1 MVINSKRNTKTMN
14 KSKSWILLMFCFL
27 LTVSASGQTRKPVR
41 KSVTRTA
48 RVAKPV
54 RKVTSISTKTTATTV
69 APVMEKDVWTGKTE
83 VTIPGSVG
91 KLAATLQ
98 QNPEMKQG
106 TKVPL
111 VIIMHGLGSDKDNML
126 CAALA
131 DSLQKSGIASLRF
144 DFNSHGKS
152 EGNIVDMDFNNL
164 QADAE
169 KVLNYARKLDFVSN
183 ISLAGHSMGGVIASM
198 LAGREGTNKIKSVVL
213 FAPAVAIQDDAQRG
227 EFSGFKFD
235 PNNIPATF
243 EVMGHTMGGKWLK
256 TAQTLNILETAKG
269 YQGKLYVIH
278 GTEDQFEPYVT
289 SSLYLRD
296 NPNGKIVLLKGFDHY
311 FSQDVLLPVSVAT
324 KFFKEVLLGH
334 SSK

>member
-1 MVINSKRNTKTMN
+1 MN

-27 LTVSASGQTRKPVR
+27 LTVSAYGQTRKPVR
-41 KSVTRTA
+41 KSATRTA
-48 RVAKPV
+48 KVAKPV
-54 RKVTSISTKTTATTV
+54 RKVAPTSTKTTATTD
-69 APVMEKDVWTGKTE
+69 APVLEKAVWTGKTE

-98 QNPEMKQG
+98 VPEMKQG
-106 TKVPL
+106 AKVPL

-126 CAALA
+126 FAALA
-131 DSLQKSGIASLRF
+131 DSLQENGIASLRF

-311 FSQDVLLPVSVAT
+311 FSQNVLLPVSVAT

>member
-1 MVINSKRNTKTMN
+1 
-14 KSKSWILLMFCFL
+14 
-27 LTVSASGQTRKPVR
+27 
-41 KSVTRTA
+41 
-48 RVAKPV
+48 
-54 RKVTSISTKTTATTV
+54 
-69 APVMEKDVWTGKTE
+69 MEKDVWTGKRE

-98 QNPEMKQG
+98 VPEMKQG

-126 CAALA
+126 FTALA
-131 DSLQKSGIASLRF
+131 DSLQESGIASLRF

-152 EGNIVDMDFNNL
+152 EGNIIDMDFNNL

-324 KFFKEVLLGH
+324 KYFKEVLLGH

>member
-27 LTVSASGQTRKPVR
+27 LTVSAYGQTRKPVR

-54 RKVTSISTKTTATTV
+54 RKVTSTSTKTTATTV
-69 APVMEKDVWTGKTE
+69 APVMEKAVWTGKTE

-98 QNPEMKQG
+98 VPEMKQG

-126 CAALA
+126 FAALA
-131 DSLQKSGIASLRF
+131 DSLQENGIASLRF

-198 LAGREGTNKIKSVVL
+198 VAGREGTNKIKSVVL

-278 GTEDQFEPYVT
+278 GTDDQFEPYVT

-311 FSQDVLLPVSVAT
+311 FSQNVLLPVSVAT

>member
-1 MVINSKRNTKTMN
+1 MN

-27 LTVSASGQTRKPVR
+27 LTVSAYGQTRKPVR

-54 RKVTSISTKTTATTV
+54 RKVTPTSTKTTATTAV
-69 APVMEKDVWTGKTE
+69 PVMEKAVWTGKTE

-98 QNPEMKQG
+98 VPEMKQG

-131 DSLQKSGIASLRF
+131 DSLQESGIASLRF

-169 KVLNYARKLDFVSN
+169 KVLNYARKLDFVSS
-183 ISLAGHSMGGVIASM
+183 ISLARTLHGRCHCLNGCRQRRDEQDKECCALCPSCSHS
-198 LAGREGTNKIKSVVL
+198 GRCSTWRIL
-213 FAPAVAIQDDAQRG
+213 WFQ
-227 EFSGFKFD
+227 FD

-324 KFFKEVLLGH
+324 KYFKEVLLGH

>member
-1 MVINSKRNTKTMN
+1 MVINNKRNTKTMN

-27 LTVSASGQTRKPVR
+27 LTVSAYGQTRKPVK

-54 RKVTSISTKTTATTV
+54 RKVTSTSTKTTATTV

-98 QNPEMKQG
+98 VPEMKQG
-106 TKVPL
+106 AKVPL

-126 CAALA
+126 FTALA
-131 DSLQKSGIASLRF
+131 DSLQESGIASLRF

-183 ISLAGHSMGGVIASM
+183 VSLAGHSMGGVIASM
-198 LAGREGTNKIKSVVL
+198 VAGREGTNKIKSVVL

-324 KFFKEVLLGH
+324 KYFKEVLLGH

>member
-1 MVINSKRNTKTMN
+1 MVINNKRNTKTMN

-27 LTVSASGQTRKPVR
+27 LTVSAYGQTRKPVK

-54 RKVTSISTKTTATTV
+54 RKVTSTSTKTTATTV

-98 QNPEMKQG
+98 VPEMKQG
-106 TKVPL
+106 AKVPL
-111 VIIMHGLGSDKDNML
+111 VILMHGLGSDKDNML
-126 CAALA
+126 FTALA
-131 DSLQKSGIASLRF
+131 DSLQENGIASLRF

-183 ISLAGHSMGGVIASM
+183 VSLAGHSMGGVIASM
-198 LAGREGTNKIKSVVL
+198 VAGREGTNKIKSVVL

-243 EVMGHTMGGKWLK
+243 EVM
-256 TAQTLNILETAKG
+256 
-269 YQGKLYVIH
+269 
-278 GTEDQFEPYVT
+278 
-289 SSLYLRD
+289 
-296 NPNGKIVLLKGFDHY
+296 
-311 FSQDVLLPVSVAT
+311 
-324 KFFKEVLLGH
+324 
-334 SSK
+334 

>member
-1 MVINSKRNTKTMN
+1 MVINNKRNTKTMN

-27 LTVSASGQTRKPVR
+27 LTVSAYGQTRKPVR
-41 KSVTRTA
+41 KSATRTA

-54 RKVTSISTKTTATTV
+54 RKVTPTSTKTTATTV
-69 APVMEKDVWTGKTE
+69 APVMEKDVWTGKRE

-98 QNPEMKQG
+98 VPEMKQG
-106 TKVPL
+106 AKVPL

-126 CAALA
+126 FAALA
-131 DSLQKSGIASLRF
+131 DSLQENGIASLRF

-169 KVLNYARKLDFVSN
+169 KVLNYARKLGFVSS

-198 LAGREGTNKIKSVVL
+198 VAGREGTNKIKSVVL

-324 KFFKEVLLGH
+324 KYFKEVLLGH